1 MSNMSKRK
9 RESELEDVKTLMSTE
24 AGRRF
29 AARLMEIAG
38 LYRSSFTGN
47 STTFFNEGQRNVG
60 IQIFTDIQLSC
71 PESHSI
77 MLDEFRIYKQQ
88 FKEENNA

>member
-1 MSNMSKRK
+1 MSMSKRE
-9 RESELEDVKTLMSTE
+9 RQEELEDVKTLMSTE

-38 LYRSSFTGN
+38 IYRCSFTGN

-60 IQIFTDIQLSC
+60 IKIFTDIQISC
-71 PESHSI
+71 PESHSK

-88 FKEENNA
+88 FKEENNV